1 MTAPTITPD
10 VVTELD
16 IVDLVEVASAQ
27 PLMDEHDEDTLVD
40 RARQGDSEARE
51 ELVMRNLRVA
61 IDEAIRTR
69 GLGQP
74 QRKLV
79 PTGVRTL
86 LDAIGS
92 YDPLVDGPFS
102 SHVRARVRR
111 AMKASLSIS

>member
-1 MTAPTITPD
+1 MMVESTPAPD
-10 VVTELD
+10 FVRLSLG
-16 IVDLVEVASAQ
+16 DLVEVASAQ
-27 PLMDEHDEDTLVD
+27 PLMDEKDEDALVS
-40 RARQGDSEARE
+40 RAQDGDSTARE

-79 PTGVRTL
+79 PAGVRTL

-92 YDPLVDGPFS
+92 YDPMVHGSFS
-102 SHVRARVRR
+102 SHVRTRVRR
-111 AMKASLSIS
+111 AMKASISIS

>member
-1 MTAPTITPD
+1 MTAATISPD
-10 VVTELD
+10 LVTQLD

-27 PLMDEHDEDTLVD
+27 PLLDEHDEDTLVD
-40 RARQGDSEARE
+40 RAQHGDAEARE
-51 ELVMRNLRVA
+51 RLVMGNLRIA

-86 LDAIGS
+86 LDAIRS

-102 SHVRARVRR
+102 RHVRARVRR
-111 AMKASLSIS
+111 AMKASVSVS